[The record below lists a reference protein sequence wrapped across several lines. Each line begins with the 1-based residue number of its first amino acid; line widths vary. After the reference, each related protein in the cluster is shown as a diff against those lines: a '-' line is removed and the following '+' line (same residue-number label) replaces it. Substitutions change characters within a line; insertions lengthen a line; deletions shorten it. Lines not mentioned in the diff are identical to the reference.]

1 MEKTYSDKES
11 PFIIQKLTYYPFYD
25 NPNYPKKIA
34 HYPQPHPYYHVII
47 IQPGH
52 HHQYVHTQF
61 STVAFL
67 VGLTHPV
74 TGLKLRWTKHLIKC
88 TCFHLLGLQHTANT
102 LYKPMTV
109 HCTVFHRTRKNMKS
123 TIYLNICIHNRILKM
138 ELLLLLDAS
147 SCHLLIPWFTSEV
160 ANVQR
165 SWIRQNIYFMYF
177 ISLY

>member
-1 MEKTYSDKES
+1 MFDGRI
-11 PFIIQKLTYYPFYD
+11 FCWF
-25 NPNYPKKIA
+25 NPPA
-34 HYPQPHPYYHVII
+34 
-47 IQPGH
+47 
-52 HHQYVHTQF
+52 
-61 STVAFL
+61 
-67 VGLTHPV
+67 
-74 TGLKLRWTKHLIKC
+74 TGLKLRWTKHLIKI

-165 SWIRQNIYFMYF
+165 SWIRQNIYIMYF
-177 ISLY
+177 ISLYETDISWKLLSSLGPWLVSSSGWSLK